1 MYVIT
6 VNFDIKLDHIDAFRE
21 RVLQQGKDSLELET
35 ECHRFDVC
43 HDSKQP
49 HRFFLYEIYTDEQAF
64 IVHLA
69 SDHFKAFYQ
78 DCQDWV
84 IIRDIYPLEKIS

>member
-6 VNFDIKLDHIDAFRE
+6 VNFDIKKNHIDAFRE

-43 HDSKQP
+43 HDPQQA

-64 IVHLA
+64 KTHLA
-69 SDHFKAFYQ
+69 TDHFKAFDQ